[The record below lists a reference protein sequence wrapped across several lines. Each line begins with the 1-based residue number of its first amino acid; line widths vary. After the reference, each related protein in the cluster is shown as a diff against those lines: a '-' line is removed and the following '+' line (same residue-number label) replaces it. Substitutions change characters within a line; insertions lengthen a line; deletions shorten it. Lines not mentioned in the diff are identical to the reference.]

1 MRQKSWFAAL
11 HPQTDHHWGI
21 VLAGGN
27 GTRLLQFMK
36 ARFGEYRPKQ
46 YCALIGKR
54 SMLRHTIDRVS
65 YLFAADH
72 LLTTVSAQ
80 HLTWA
85 YNDLR
90 DRKPGTVIIQPF
102 NRETGPGILL
112 PLLHVHRA
120 DPKSIVALFPSDH
133 FILQEE
139 RYRSFVARAIEFVSK
154 HPEQIVTLGINP
166 TSQQHGYGW
175 IEKGEPSCAEGIYTV
190 KKFWEKPD
198 AQMMHYL
205 NEKKCLWNTMILVGT
220 SQNFLNLME
229 EHMSSVFVPFKRIAN
244 SIGTTFES
252 DVTEDVFRLIPS
264 VNFSQSVLE
273 KIPEK
278 LCVLPMDGVYW
289 NDWGDEFRI
298 RIDIDFLEHQ
308 EHVFKEDEE
317 ETVIVVQ

>member
-21 VLAGGN
+21 ILAGGN
-27 GTRLLQFMK
+27 GTRLLQFIK

-46 YCALIGKR
+46 YCALIGNR

-85 YNDLR
+85 FDDLH
-90 DRKPGTVIIQPF
+90 DRRPGTVIIQPF

-112 PLLHVHRA
+112 PLLHVHQA
-120 DPKSIVALFPSDH
+120 DPNAVVTLFPADH
-133 FILQEE
+133 FILQGE
-139 RYRSFVARAIEFVSK
+139 RYRTFVARAIEYVSN
-154 HPEQIVTLGINP
+154 HRDQIVTLGIIP
-166 TSQQHGYGW
+166 TSLQHGYGW
-175 IEKGEPSCAEGIYTV
+175 IEKGEPSYTEDFYTV

-198 AQMMHYL
+198 AQLMHYL
-205 NEKKCLWNTMILVGT
+205 HEKKCLWNTMILVGT

-229 EHMSSVFVPFKRIAN
+229 EHMNEVFAPSQRITR

-252 DVTEDVFRLIPS
+252 DVTEDVFRSIPS
-264 VNFSQSVLE
+264 ANFSRRVLE
-273 KIPEK
+273 RIPEK
-278 LCVLPMDGVYW
+278 LRVLQMEGVYW
-289 NDWGDEFRI
+289 NDWGDEARV
-298 RIDIDFLEHQ
+298 RTDIDFLEHQ
-308 EHVFKEDEE
+308 DHVFAEDEITIKME
-317 ETVIVVQ
+317 